1 MKPLHLA
8 ALAAVPA
15 ALLLSSCAG
24 GSSGVFGG
32 GGTPFTK
39 SNVRFV
45 NGTPASAPGGYDVY
59 YQSNGSAAPSSALIS
74 ALKYGIPSDYLTLP
88 TTAGSVIVENAG
100 NGTPAS
106 GAPAVTSC
114 PVPQF
119 ANNQNYSV
127 VITVANGAIN
137 CLIFQD
143 ALYAGPGNQYRFH
156 DASANANASIGTTV
170 AYGTATAP
178 GTPGVSTFAVQGTTS
193 LGTPV
198 LGTSA
203 PTFLLINPT
212 QLGTTTNV
220 SFAIGPNTSAST
232 EQATNTLDAGSLLA
246 PGTTTQP
253 NAGNNNFTLPS
264 GTAGAGI
271 YAIDCTTAA
280 LPPGSQCVGGVAL
293 VGAFDSH

>member
-1 MKPLHLA
+1 MKLLRLA

-24 GSSGVFGG
+24 GSSGVVGG

-39 SNVRFV
+39 SNVRFL

-59 YQSNGSAAPSSALIS
+59 YQSNGSAAPSSALVS

-88 TTAGSVIVENAG
+88 TTAGNVIVQNAG
-100 NGTPAS
+100 GGTPAS

-119 ANNQNYSV
+119 ANNQNYSI
-127 VITVANGAIN
+127 VITNANGAIN

-143 ALYAGPGNQYRFH
+143 GLYAGPGNQYRFH
-156 DASANANASIGTTV
+156 DASANANTSIGTTV
-170 AYGTATAP
+170 AYGTTTAP
-178 GTPGVSTFAVQGTTS
+178 GTPGVSTFAVQGTTT

-198 LGTSA
+198 VGTTA
-203 PTFLLINPT
+203 PTFLLVNPT
-212 QLGTTTNV
+212 TLGTTSNI
-220 SFAIGPNTSAST
+220 SFAIGQNSGST
-232 EQATNTLDAGSLLA
+232 ATAINTLDASALLS
-246 PGTTTQP
+246 PGTSTQP
-253 NAGNNNFTLPS
+253 NAGNNNFTLPT

-271 YAIDCTTAA
+271 YAIDCGTAP
-280 LPPGSQCVGGVAL
+280 LPTGSNCVGGVAL